1 MKIVVFDTETTGL
14 FDPDLPEDH
23 MDQPWPVQLGVCVL
37 QDFEIVETLNTVMI
51 PPEGT
56 PFSEAAVAL
65 HGLSPEVVLDIG
77 RPMADVFYSFHQLCK
92 GAEIVCTYNFAFD
105 SRIMLSSARRIGFE
119 RELWSPDAYE
129 HCIMIQAQEHFRDRL
144 PLKRVYQ
151 RLFNRQL
158 TDAHDAFADTIAA
171 TEVFRLL
178 TAEINLDVA

>member
-37 QDFEIVETLNTVMI
+37 QDFEITETLNTLII
-51 PPEGT
+51 PPEGV
-56 PFSEAAVAL
+56 PFNESAVNL
-65 HGLSPEVVLDIG
+65 HGISPEVVLELG
-77 RPMADVFYSFHQLCK
+77 RPISDVFYSFSQLCR
-92 GAEIVCTYNFAFD
+92 GAEIICTYNFAFD
-105 SRIMLSSARRIGFE
+105 SRIMLTSARRIGFE
-119 RELWSPDAYE
+119 RPLWSPETYE
-129 HCIMIQAQEHFRDRL
+129 HCIMVQAQEYFRDRL

-158 TDAHDAFADTIAA
+158 TDAHDAFADTVAA

-178 TAEINLDVA
+178 TAEINLEA